1 MYLKIDSDVK
11 LYSVLIFISLTL
23 VKLYKCIG
31 IDINIIRS
39 IQLVKILI
47 DLDNNKTQ
55 LYSIEFVE
63 LARSLKGGTT

>member
-47 DLDNNKTQ
+47 DLDNNNFTV
-55 LYSIEFVE
+55 LNLFVE